1 MNQRRGYSTQEAQNE
16 ANKRYYHSSEE
27 VRQRRMYQAN
37 KSQAK
42 GFVLKKATA
51 TREDLLFLKG
61 LIDERLKDG

>member
-1 MNQRRGYSTQEAQNE
+1 MNQRRAYPTQEAQNK

-42 GFVLKKATA
+42 GFVLKKAT
-51 TREDLLFLKG
+51 REDLLFLKS
-61 LIDERLKDG
+61 LIEERLKDG

>member
-1 MNQRRGYSTQEAQNE
+1 MNKRRAYPTQEAQNE

-42 GFVLKKATA
+42 GFVLKKAT
-51 TREDLLFLKG
+51 REDLLFLKS
-61 LIDERLKDG
+61 LIEERLKDG

>member
-1 MNQRRGYSTQEAQNE
+1 MNQRKGYSTREAQNE

-42 GFVLKKATA
+42 GFVLKKAT
-51 TREDLLFLKG
+51 REDLLFLKG